1 LHAARRV
8 LIKQLMSEPKQRKS
22 GGGCLSKLLFLLLLA
37 AVVGLGSA
45 MWFAVQPQDL
55 SDLESGAQAS
65 ASNRDLKEVLQSSV
79 DRGFPLTLS
88 EGEINHWLGR
98 TLRSKQEGFLAGK
111 ITLDRVWVRLED
123 ERAEVILQRS
133 AWGHPFT
140 VSMYVQLEKME
151 DASGKMLDIR
161 PQGGPYHPDLPH
173 PPIGGR
179 FGQLVVPQGFLHLVL
194 PAYVKLGQIFPDE
207 TVAISGMSKVN
218 IKKGRLVLDPREL
231 LGEQGMPMTF

>member
-1 LHAARRV
+1 
-8 LIKQLMSEPKQRKS
+8 MSEPKQRKS

-37 AVVGLGSA
+37 AVGGLGSA
-45 MWFAVQPQDL
+45 VWFVVQPQDL
-55 SDLESGAQAS
+55 SDLESGAGAP
-65 ASNRDLKEVLQSSV
+65 ASNRDLKEVLQSSI

-88 EGEINHWLGR
+88 EGEINQWLGR
-98 TLRSKQEGFLAGK
+98 TLISKQSGFLAEK

-123 ERAEVILQRS
+123 DRAELIMQRS

-140 VSMYVQLEKME
+140 VSMYIQLEKME
-151 DASGKMLDIR
+151 DARGRMLDVR

-173 PPIGGR
+173 PPKGGR
-179 FGQLVVPQGFLHLVL
+179 FGQLVIPQGFLHLVL
-194 PAYVKLGQIFPDE
+194 PAYLKLAGEFPEE
-207 TVAISGMSKVN
+207 TELAFSRMSKVN